1 MFPCIEWTNNS
12 ECGRKSTLNISR
24 SWPALASVLT
34 GAFIYIVYGADTL
47 LVNTVLRTM
56 HFGGLVDSVRDVM
69 PESYGP
75 IRNQVPDGLWVFAG
89 TNVLFNIWDGTSSAG
104 RYWVFIPL
112 LLGFIGELGQLIHQV
127 PGTFDSLDI
136 FSMVIGYILA
146 YGVAKKRSFA

>member
-1 MFPCIEWTNNS
+1 MP
-12 ECGRKSTLNISR
+12 STIICRLHRNC
-24 SWPALASVLT
+24 PALVSVLI
-34 GAFIYIVYGADTL
+34 GSFIYIVYGADTL
-47 LVNTVLRTM
+47 LVNKVLRTM
-56 HFGGLVDSVRDVM
+56 HFGGLVDSLRDVM

-112 LLGFIGELGQLIHQV
+112 LLGVVGELGQLIHLV

-136 FSMVIGYILA
+136 FSMVTGYIIA
-146 YGVAKKRSFA
+146 HGVAKKRCFA